1 MKKFASVDG
10 DSAIERR
17 DEHGGRGPIQF
28 QRILNSLEFRSPVDF
43 IDYTHVPSGSS
54 IGRHEHHGNEEIYFV
69 TAGTPLMRVNG
80 EEARLRRGS
89 FAVVRDGE
97 WHELVNDTA
106 WNVEI
111 MVIQVGLKE
120 RLGLDAK

>member
-1 MKKFASVDG
+1 MKKFAFAEKDR
-10 DSAIERR
+10 SAERR
-17 DEHGGRGPIQF
+17 DEHGGTGPILF
-28 QRILNSLEFRSPVDF
+28 QRILDDLEFKSPIDF
-43 IDYTHVPSGSS
+43 IDYTHVLPGSS

-69 TAGTPLMRVNG
+69 AAGTPLMRVNG

-111 MVIQVGLKE
+111 LVIQVGLKE
-120 RLGLDAK
+120 CLGPDGK